1 LKKTFVRGTL
11 SRTHSKLTTNKTD
24 EQGIEFLSAVLFSG
38 ISTPNSDNGKP
49 ALIPPPTF
57 LRFLL
62 TLMVHPYFTTQSRK
76 GQRPSS
82 APRDAYICM
91 RRVIELI
98 GPMNADLG
106 TVWSFDRGGRSERSR
121 RHKKEASPVSSEDS
135 LSGELAN
142 EESLFSRAEDVWSV
156 VGWAFT
162 CSVQHPGRF
171 TWYKNLLDCLL
182 LALERDWEQRWRRF
196 EEGGMQHDELL
207 RESMVVKLLP
217 DTRGTAGYR
226 RVIRATLA
234 TGTGSG
240 ANEFHMIW
248 DDELLPKRPKSKG
261 QGKIGG
267 FVSKYDYLNEDPRG
281 EPKTPL
287 SSKKKKQPAKKSLLD
302 EDNFDEL
309 EEGGEDVE
317 MEDVDTAA
325 PSVAN
330 EWGGMEALQLRTRFL
345 SLV

>member
-1 LKKTFVRGTL
+1 
-11 SRTHSKLTTNKTD
+11 
-24 EQGIEFLSAVLFSG
+24 
-38 ISTPNSDNGKP
+38 
-49 ALIPPPTF
+49 
-57 LRFLL
+57 
-62 TLMVHPYFTTQSRK
+62 MVHPYYTTQSRK
-76 GQRPSS
+76 GQRPST
-82 APRDAYICM
+82 APRDAYLCM
-91 RRVIELI
+91 RRVIEII

-106 TVWSFDRGGRSERSR
+106 TVWSFDRGGRGERSR

-162 CSVQHPGRF
+162 CSVQHPGRW

-182 LALERDWEQRWRRF
+182 MALERDWEQRWRRF

-234 TGTGSG
+234 TGAGSG

-267 FVSKYDYLNEDPRG
+267 FMSKYSDLNEDPRG
-281 EPKTPL
+281 EPKTP
-287 SSKKKKQPAKKSLLD
+287 SSAKKKKQPAKKSLLD
-302 EDNFDEL
+302 EDDFDEL
-309 EEGGEDVE
+309 DEGEDVE
-317 MEDVDTAA
+317 MEDVDTTI